1 MDGSPEARRTKQ
13 SHGSA
18 VLKVPPVKAFHP
30 AVAAP
35 STHRPN
41 SDASPPAPI
50 HDAAQPAGPPV
61 RKSNVE
67 AARTFGGANDLILDA
82 AGEGIYGID
91 ANGIT
96 TFANPAAERMT
107 GWNRGELIGKSQ
119 HGTIHHSHAD
129 GSHYPVEVCPIYG
142 ALHDGL
148 VHHCDTEV
156 FWRKDGTSFP
166 VAYTST
172 PILLDNKPSGAVV
185 VFQDVT
191 LRKRREAWELAKS
204 AVFAAITSHQE
215 LDTTLAMITA
225 AAVELFPGCSVAV
238 LRCTGN
244 GLRLAAHSNIPDRLQ
259 QLLTSVLPGDLSSA
273 CAQAAESGSNV
284 ACTRRADT
292 QPCRELAASRFHSC
306 VAVPLRSA
314 AFKVLGVIA
323 FFDKQNQPDLELRRY
338 PRKKL
343 RQGLSQSAAVT
354 SICDLARVAIEHQ
367 LLHTELL
374 RQSQHDHLTGL
385 PNRLL
390 LEDRLARALVNARRH
405 GTLVAVCHLDLD
417 HFKQI
422 NETLGHGVGNTVLC
436 HVARVLRE
444 TLKEIDTVARQGSD
458 EFILVLSDLKSE
470 AEADAIC
477 ERILT
482 RLRVPLE
489 VGLQTVMLAAS
500 VGRSLYPL
508 NNHDGPAL
516 LQEADLALY
525 AAKYCGGNR
534 VQAFNESLG
543 ERIQRDTEMQWELRT
558 AIERDQLHLVY
569 QPIFN
574 ILGRLVGFE
583 ALVRWVHPHLGVV
596 NPEVFI
602 PIAEKTGVILTI
614 GKWVLETACREAQ
627 AWNSS
632 SPHPVR
638 ISVNVSAVQLGQPEF
653 AAIVGQAL
661 KETGL
666 PSERLDLEITE
677 TSLVADTGAASTRL
691 RELRALGIH
700 ISMDDFGCGHSSFS
714 YLQTLP
720 IDTIKIDRS
729 FIAPLDGTE
738 KKSAIIRAIFALAQ
752 QLGLQT
758 VAEGVETQ
766 RQMEELQATD
776 CDLLQGYF
784 LSRPLSAE
792 AARRLVHEGGFA
804 PVRKATEG
812 SIA

>member
-1 MDGSPEARRTKQ
+1 MDVSQEARRTKQ
-13 SHGSA
+13 GHASA
-18 VLKVPPVKAFHP
+18 VLKAQAVDALLP
-30 AVAAP
+30 A
-35 STHRPN
+35 STAQPASRPN
-41 SDASPPAPI
+41 SDASPVAVLRAPSD
-50 HDAAQPAGPPV
+50 HAAVVV
-61 RKSNVE
+61 RHGNAE
-67 AARTFGGANDLILDA
+67 NARTVSEANDFILEA

-107 GWNRGELIGKSQ
+107 GWNRGELIGKPQ

-129 GSHYPVEVCPIYG
+129 GSHYPAEKCPIYG

-148 VHHCDTEV
+148 VHHCDSEV

-172 PILLDNKPSGAVV
+172 PILLDSRLSGAVI

-191 LRKRREAWELAKS
+191 LRKRREAWESAKS

-215 LDTTLAMITA
+215 LDTTLAKITA
-225 AAVELFPGCSVAV
+225 AAVELFPGSSVAV

-244 GLRLAAHSNIPDRLQ
+244 GLRLAAHTNIPDQL
-259 QLLTSVLPGDLSSA
+259 QLLFASLLIGDGSSA
-273 CAQAAESGSNV
+273 CAQAAELGS
-284 ACTRRADT
+284 AIQYARLPDRP
-292 QPCRELAASRFHSC
+292 QCRELAASRFESCLAIPLRC
-306 VAVPLRSA
+306 VAG
-314 AFKVLGVIA
+314 KVLGVIA
-323 FFDKQNQPDLELRRY
+323 FFDKHDDLHKNPRQSPRNDLE
-338 PRKKL
+338 
-343 RQGLSQSAAVT
+343 QGQQSVTVT
-354 SICDLARVAIEHQ
+354 SICDLARLAIEHQ

-422 NETLGHGVGNTVLC
+422 NETLGHTVGNSVLC
-436 HVARVLRE
+436 HVANVLRD
-444 TLKEIDTVARQGSD
+444 TLKEIDTVARQGGD
-458 EFILVLSDLKSE
+458 EFILILSDLKSE

-477 ERILT
+477 ERIFSS
-482 RLRVPLE
+482 LRSPLE
-489 VGLQTVMLAAS
+489 AGPQTLTLAAS
-500 VGRSLYPL
+500 IGRSMYPM
-508 NNHDGPAL
+508 NNDNGAAL

-534 VQAFNESLG
+534 LQAFNESLG
-543 ERIQRDTEMQWELRT
+543 ERIQRDIEMQWELRT
-558 AIERDQLHLVY
+558 AIERDQLHVVY
-569 QPIFN
+569 QPLFN

-583 ALVRWVHPHLGVV
+583 ALLRWTHPHLGAV

-602 PIAEKTGVILTI
+602 PIAEKTGVILSI
-614 GKWVLETACREAQ
+614 GKWVLETACKEARG
-627 AWNSS
+627 WNSLS
-632 SPHPVR
+632 ERPIR
-638 ISVNVSAVQLGQPEF
+638 ISVNVSAVQLGHPEF
-653 AAIVGQAL
+653 TAVIGEAL
-661 KETGL
+661 SQSGL
-666 PSERLDLEITE
+666 PSELLDLEITE

-738 KKSAIIRAIFALAQ
+738 KKSAIIRAIFALAH

-758 VAEGVETQ
+758 VAEGVETEE
-766 RQMEELQATD
+766 QMEELQTTD
-776 CDLLQGYF
+776 CGLLQGYF

-792 AARRLVHEGGFA
+792 AARLLVIEGGLA
-804 PVRKATEG
+804 PSRKTIEG
-812 SIA
+812 SVA